1 MQYPP
6 YDWYQMLRA
15 AVDGGAAQSTHA
27 KRTAHAEV
35 LMGEQQPM

>member
-15 AVDGGAAQSTHA
+15 AVDGGAAQSIHA
-27 KRTAHAEV
+27 KRTACGEV